1 MYRQAGGRVEAQAE
15 ALAEEPLEEAAEV
28 WAVDPVVVQRAGR
41 AQGLAPECRAAA
53 QVDRQG

>member
-1 MYRQAGGRVEAQAE
+1 MEAQAE